1 MTTTNYMKL
10 TEKEFRSE
18 KNKRLTLLGMSG
30 VGKTHLAKLIGEN
43 GGWYHFSGDYHIG
56 ATYLKD
62 EIINN
67 IAKKMK
73 QDPWLQNLLDN
84 QSISVN
90 SQVTFD
96 NLEPISAFLGKV
108 GNPEEGGL
116 AIDEFIRR
124 QGLFLEAE
132 IKAMYDVPSF
142 IKQSQQSGYDN
153 FINDAGGSLC
163 ELEDKKLYQLL
174 AKNTL
179 IVYIKTNKEA
189 ERVLIERSKNQP
201 KPVYYHPDFFASAL
215 QSYLEKNSLD
225 YVAQINPDAF
235 VRWVFPRLVQDRL
248 AKYQALA
255 DQYGYT
261 IKSDDLYHC
270 HSADDVINLIAES
283 LD

>member
-1 MTTTNYMKL
+1 MD
-10 TEKEFRSE
+10 
-18 KNKRLTLLGMSG
+18 
-30 VGKTHLAKLIGEN
+30 
-43 GGWYHFSGDYHIG
+43 WYHFSGDYHIG

-67 IAKKMK
+67 ITKKMK

-179 IVYIKTNKEA
+179 IVYIKTNKDA
-189 ERVLIERSKNQP
+189 ERNAYRTIQKPAQASVLS
-201 KPVYYHPDFFASAL
+201 
-215 QSYLEKNSLD
+215 
-225 YVAQINPDAF
+225 
-235 VRWVFPRLVQDRL
+235 PRLFCV
-248 AKYQALA
+248 
-255 DQYGYT
+255 
-261 IKSDDLYHC
+261 C
-270 HSADDVINLIAES
+270 SAGPTLKKTAWTM
-283 LD
+283 LPK

>member
-1 MTTTNYMKL
+1 MKL
-10 TEKEFRSE
+10 TTKEFRSE

-67 IAKKMK
+67 ITKKMK
-73 QDPWLQNLLDN
+73 QDPWLQNLLEND
-84 QSISVN
+84 SISVN

-96 NLEPISAFLGKV
+96 NLEPIATFLGKV

-124 QGLFLEAE
+124 QRLFQEAE
-132 IKAMYDVPSF
+132 TKAMYDVPKF
-142 IKQSQQSGYDN
+142 IKKSQQSGYNN

-163 ELEDKKLYQLL
+163 ELDDKKLYELL
-174 AKNTL
+174 AENTL
-179 IVYIKTNKEA
+179 IVYIKTNKDA
-189 ERVLIERSKNQP
+189 EKMILDRSKNQP
-201 KPVYYHPDFFASAL
+201 KPVYYHPDFFESTLKA
-215 QSYLEKNSLD
+215 YLKKNNLD

-235 VRWVFPRLVQDRL
+235 VRWVFPKLIEDRL
-248 AKYQALA
+248 EKYQAIA

-261 IKSDDLYHC
+261 IKSDDLYQC
-270 HSADDVINLIAES
+270 RSADDVINLIAGS

>member
-10 TEKEFRSE
+10 TAKEFRSE

-67 IAKKMK
+67 IAKTMK

-96 NLEPISAFLGKV
+96 NLEPISAFLGKA

-116 AIDEFIRR
+116 EIDEFIRR
-124 QGLFLEAE
+124 QNLFVKAE

-179 IVYIKTNKEA
+179 IVYIKTSKKA
-189 ERVLIERSKNQP
+189 ESVLIERSKNQP
-201 KPVYYHPDFFASAL
+201 KPVYYHPNFLASAL
-215 QSYLEKNSLD
+215 HLYLKKNSLD

-235 VRWVFPRLVQDRL
+235 VRWVFPRLVEDRL
-248 AKYQALA
+248 AKYQTLA
-255 DQYGYT
+255 NQYGCT

-270 HSADDVINLIAES
+270 HSEDDIINIIAGA

>member
-1 MTTTNYMKL
+1 MKL
-10 TEKEFRSE
+10 SAKEFRSK

-43 GGWYHFSGDYHIG
+43 GDWYHFSGDYHIG

-96 NLEPISAFLGKV
+96 NLEPISAFLGKA

-116 AIDEFIRR
+116 AIDEFVRR
-124 QGLFLEAE
+124 QRLFLEAE

-142 IKQSQQSGYDN
+142 IKKSQQLGYNN

-174 AKNTL
+174 AENTL
-179 IVYIKTNKEA
+179 IVYIKTNKDA
-189 ERVLIERSKNQP
+189 ERMLIERSKNQP
-201 KPVYYHPDFFASAL
+201 KPVYYHPDFFESAL
-215 QSYLEKNSLD
+215 RVYLEKNSLE
-225 YVAQINPDAF
+225 YVAQISPDDF
-235 VRWVFPRLVQDRL
+235 VRWVFPKLIEDRIE
-248 AKYQALA
+248 KYQALA
-255 DQYGYT
+255 DQHGYT
-261 IKSDDLYHC
+261 INSDDLHQC
-270 HSADDVINLIAES
+270 HSSDDVINLIAGS

>member
-1 MTTTNYMKL
+1 MNVTA
-10 TEKEFRSE
+10 KEFRSE

-43 GGWYHFSGDYHIG
+43 GRWYHFSGDYHVG
-56 ATYLKD
+56 ATYLKN

-73 QDPWLQNLLDN
+73 QDPWLQNLLAN

-124 QGLFLEAE
+124 QRLFLEAE
-132 IKAMYDVPSF
+132 IRAMYDVPTF
-142 IKQSQQSGYDN
+142 IKQSQKSGYDN

-163 ELEDKKLYQLL
+163 ELGDKKLYQLL
-174 AKNTL
+174 SKNTL
-179 IVYIKTNKEA
+179 IVYIKTNKDS
-189 ERVLIERSKNQP
+189 ERMLIERSKTQL
-201 KPVYYHPDFFASAL
+201 KPVYYHPVFFASAL
-215 QSYLEKNSLD
+215 QVFLEKNSLE

-235 VRWVFPRLVQDRL
+235 ARWVFPRLVEDRL
-248 AKYQALA
+248 AKYQSLA
-255 DQYGYT
+255 DQYGCI

-270 HSADDVINLIAES
+270 HSEDDVINLIAGA

>member
-10 TEKEFRSE
+10 TAKEFRSE

-73 QDPWLQNLLDN
+73 QDPWLQNLLKN

-96 NLEPISAFLGKV
+96 NLEPISAFLGKA

-116 AIDEFIRR
+116 EIDEFIRR
-124 QGLFLEAE
+124 QNLFLEAE
-132 IKAMYDVPSF
+132 TKAMYDVPSF
-142 IKQSQQSGYDN
+142 IKKSQQLGYDN

-179 IVYIKTNKEA
+179 IVYIKTNKDA
-189 ERVLIERSKNQP
+189 EKMLIERSKNQP
-201 KPVYYHPDFFASAL
+201 KPVYYHPNFFASAL

-270 HSADDVINLIAES
+270 HSSNDVINLIAGA

>member
-1 MTTTNYMKL
+1 MKL
-10 TEKEFRSE
+10 TAKEFRSK

-62 EIINN
+62 EIIDN
-67 IAKKMK
+67 ISKKMK

-96 NLEPISAFLGKV
+96 NLEPISTFLGKV

-116 AIDEFIRR
+116 GIDEFIRR

-132 IKAMYDVPSF
+132 TKAMYDVPSF
-142 IKQSQQSGYDN
+142 IEQSQQSGYDN

-163 ELEDKKLYQLL
+163 ELGDEKLYRLL
-174 AKNTL
+174 AENTL
-179 IVYIKTNKEA
+179 IVYIKTNKDT
-189 ERVLIERSKNQP
+189 ERVLIERSKKQP
-201 KPVYYHPDFFASAL
+201 KPVYYHPDFFESAL
-215 QSYLEKNSLD
+215 RAYLEKNGLD

-235 VRWVFPRLVQDRL
+235 VRWVFPRLVEDRL

-270 HSADDVINLIAES
+270 HSADDVINLIAEA

>member
-10 TEKEFRSE
+10 TAKEFRSE

-67 IAKKMK
+67 IAKTMK

-142 IKQSQQSGYDN
+142 IKQSQHSGYDN

-179 IVYIKTNKEA
+179 IVYIKTSKKA
-189 ERVLIERSKNQP
+189 ESALIERSKNQP
-201 KPVYYHPDFFASAL
+201 KPVYYHPNFLASAL
-215 QSYLEKNSLD
+215 QFYLEKNSLD
-225 YVAQINPDAF
+225 YIAQINPDAF
-235 VRWVFPRLVQDRL
+235 VRWVFPRLVEDRL
-248 AKYQALA
+248 AKYQTLA
-255 DQYGYT
+255 NQYGCT

-270 HSADDVINLIAES
+270 HSEDDVINIIAGA

>member
-1 MTTTNYMKL
+1 MKL
-10 TEKEFRSE
+10 TAKEFRGE

-67 IAKKMK
+67 ITKKMK
-73 QDPWLQNLLDN
+73 QDSWLQNLLDN

-116 AIDEFIRR
+116 AIEEFIRR
-124 QGLFLEAE
+124 QSLFLEAE
-132 IKAMYDVPSF
+132 IKAMYDVPGF
-142 IKQSQQSGYDN
+142 IKQSQQSGYNN

-174 AKNTL
+174 AKNML

-235 VRWVFPRLVQDRL
+235 VRWVFPRLVEDRL
-248 AKYQALA
+248 ARYQTLA
-255 DQYGYT
+255 DLYGCI

-270 HSADDVINLIAES
+270 HSADDVINLIAGA

>member
-1 MTTTNYMKL
+1 MKF
-10 TEKEFRSE
+10 TAKEFRGE

-30 VGKTHLAKLIGEN
+30 VGKTRLAKRIGEN

-67 IAKKMK
+67 ITKKMK

-124 QGLFLEAE
+124 QSLFLEAE
-132 IKAMYDVPSF
+132 INAMYDVPSF

-225 YVAQINPDAF
+225 YVAQINPDTFA
-235 VRWVFPRLVQDRL
+235 RWVFPRLVEDRL
-248 AKYQALA
+248 EKYQVLA
-255 DQYGYT
+255 DQHGCA

-270 HSADDVINLIAES
+270 HSADDVINLIAGA

>member
-1 MTTTNYMKL
+1 MKF
-10 TEKEFRSE
+10 TAKEFRGE

-30 VGKTHLAKLIGEN
+30 VGKTRLAKLIGEN

-67 IAKKMK
+67 ITKKMK

-124 QGLFLEAE
+124 QSLFLEAE
-132 IKAMYDVPSF
+132 INAMYDVPSF

-189 ERVLIERSKNQP
+189 ERALIERSKNQP

-225 YVAQINPDAF
+225 YVAQINPDTFA
-235 VRWVFPRLVQDRL
+235 RWVFPRLVEDRL
-248 AKYQALA
+248 EKYQVLA
-255 DQYGYT
+255 DQYGCT

-270 HSADDVINLIAES
+270 HSADDVINLIAGA

>member
-1 MTTTNYMKL
+1 MNL
-10 TEKEFRSE
+10 TAKEFRIE

-73 QDPWLQNLLDN
+73 QDPWLHNLLDN

-124 QGLFLEAE
+124 QRLFLEAE

-142 IKQSQQSGYDN
+142 IKKSQQSGYDN

-163 ELEDKKLYQLL
+163 ELEDQKLYQLL
-174 AKNTL
+174 AKNSL
-179 IVYIKTNKEA
+179 IVYIKTNKAA
-189 ERVLIERSKNQP
+189 EKMLIERSKNQP
-201 KPVYYHPDFFASAL
+201 KPAYYHPDFFASAL
-215 QSYLEKNSLD
+215 QYYLEKNSLD

-235 VRWVFPRLVQDRL
+235 ARWVFPRLVEDRL
-248 AKYQALA
+248 AKYQTLA
-255 DQYGYT
+255 DQFGCT
-261 IKSDDLYHC
+261 IKSGDLYHC
-270 HSADDVINLIAES
+270 HSADDVINLIAGA

>member
-1 MTTTNYMKL
+1 MKF
-10 TEKEFRSE
+10 TAKEFRGE

-30 VGKTHLAKLIGEN
+30 VGKTRLAKLIGEN

-67 IAKKMK
+67 ITKKMK
-73 QDPWLQNLLDN
+73 QDPWLQNLLDS

-124 QGLFLEAE
+124 QNLFLEAE

-225 YVAQINPDAF
+225 YVAQINPDTFA
-235 VRWVFPRLVQDRL
+235 RWVFPRLVEDRL
-248 AKYQALA
+248 EKYQVLA
-255 DQYGYT
+255 DQHGCA
-261 IKSDDLYHC
+261 IKSNDLYHC
-270 HSADDVINLIAES
+270 HSADDVINLIAGA

>member
-1 MTTTNYMKL
+1 MKL
-10 TEKEFRSE
+10 TAKEFRSE

-67 IAKKMK
+67 ITKKMK
-73 QDPWLQNLLDN
+73 QDPWLQNLLNN

-108 GNPEEGGL
+108 GNPQEGGL
-116 AIDEFIRR
+116 EIDEFIRR
-124 QGLFLEAE
+124 QSLFLEAE

-189 ERVLIERSKNQP
+189 ESALIERSKNQP

-215 QSYLEKNSLD
+215 QSYLEKKSLD

-235 VRWVFPRLVQDRL
+235 ARWVFPRLVEDRL
-248 AKYQALA
+248 AKYQTLA
-255 DQYGYT
+255 EQYGYI

-270 HSADDVINLIAES
+270 NSADDVMNLIAGA

>member
-1 MTTTNYMKL
+1 MKF
-10 TEKEFRSE
+10 TAKEFRSE
-18 KNKRLTLLGMSG
+18 KNKQLTLLGMSG

-43 GGWYHFSGDYHIG
+43 GDWYHFSGDYHIG

-67 IAKKMK
+67 ISKKMK
-73 QDPWLQNLLDN
+73 QDPWLQNLLDT

-132 IKAMYDVPSF
+132 IKAMYDVPNF
-142 IKQSQQSGYDN
+142 IKKSQQSGHNN

-163 ELEDKKLYQLL
+163 ELEDKKLYQVL
-174 AKNTL
+174 AENTL
-179 IVYIKTNKEA
+179 IVYIKTNKDA
-189 ERVLIERSKNQP
+189 EKMLIERSKKQP

-235 VRWVFPRLVQDRL
+235 VRWVFPKLVEYRLG
-248 AKYQALA
+248 KYQALA

-261 IKSDDLYHC
+261 INSDDLYHC
-270 HSADDVINLIAES
+270 HSAEDVINLIAEA

>member
-1 MTTTNYMKL
+1 MKL
-10 TEKEFRSE
+10 TAKEFRSE

-43 GGWYHFSGDYHIG
+43 GGWYHFSSDYHIG
-56 ATYLKD
+56 ATYLKN

-84 QSISVN
+84 ESISVN

-124 QGLFLEAE
+124 QKLFLEAE
-132 IKAMYDVPSF
+132 IKAMYDVPGF

-163 ELEDKKLYQLL
+163 ELGDKKLYQLL

-179 IVYIKTNKEA
+179 IVYIKTSKDV
-189 ERVLIERSKNQP
+189 ERILIERSKNQP
-201 KPVYYHPDFFASAL
+201 KPVYYNPDFFESAL
-215 QSYLEKNSLD
+215 TTYLEKNSLD
-225 YVAQINPDAF
+225 YVAQISPDAF
-235 VRWVFPRLVQDRL
+235 VRWVFPKLIEDRIG
-248 AKYQALA
+248 KYRALA
-255 DQYGYT
+255 DKYGCT
-261 IKSDDLYHC
+261 IKSDDLHQC
-270 HSADDVINLIAES
+270 HSADDVINLIAQS